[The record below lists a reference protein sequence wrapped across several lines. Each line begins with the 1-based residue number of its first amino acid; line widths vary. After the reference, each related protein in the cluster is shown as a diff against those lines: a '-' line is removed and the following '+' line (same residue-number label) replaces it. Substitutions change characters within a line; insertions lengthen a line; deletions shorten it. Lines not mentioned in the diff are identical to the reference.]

1 MRGGRS
7 GRKAPELPE
16 RTLPHCTAEPGGRAF
31 SPARGFSLASFVD
44 GVKAKIER
52 VKAAA
57 ALILIPLLVHAQ
69 EARKLDKVC
78 TPDDE
83 DALGLT
89 CSETEPCPV
98 FLELASAESNGTSLF
113 VTGDLHTQNTTMF
126 GLLLRSDDQGASWT
140 EPNRRMRSATLE
152 EIQFVDPEHGWV
164 SGVKL
169 EPLPRDPFLLA
180 TTDGGK
186 TWTESPLFD
195 EPTFGSIQQ
204 FWFDSATDGELIL
217 DKSQGAAKRYE
228 RYATKTGSAS
238 WELQEADNK
247 PIRLAAAK
255 PKENAGWRVR
265 AGEDAYLVERRSGDG
280 PWRPAAGF
288 AIRAGECR

>member
-1 MRGGRS
+1 V
-7 GRKAPELPE
+7 K
-16 RTLPHCTAEPGGRAF
+16 TA
-31 SPARGFSLASFVD
+31 V
-44 GVKAKIER
+44 
-52 VKAAA
+52 
-57 ALILIPLLVHAQ
+57 ALLFISPLLHA
-69 EARKLDKVC
+69 EDARKLDKVC
-78 TPDDE
+78 TPEDE

-89 CSETEPCPV
+89 CSESEPCPV
-98 FLELASAESNGTSLF
+98 FLELASVEANGASLF
-113 VTGDLHTQNTTMF
+113 ITGDLHTQNTTMF
-126 GLLLRSDDQGASWT
+126 GLLLKSDDQGANWT
-140 EPNRRMRSATLE
+140 EPNQRMRSAALE

-195 EPTFGSIQQ
+195 EATFGSIQQ
-204 FWFDSATDGELIL
+204 FWFDSVTDGELVL

-228 RYATKTGSAS
+228 RYATKTGGAS
-238 WELQEADNK
+238 WELEEADDK

-255 PKENAGWRVR
+255 PKENVGWRVR
-265 AGEDAYLVERRSGDG
+265 PGEDAYLVERRSGDG
-280 PWRPAAGF
+280 AWRTAARF